1 MKSENTKGFR
11 EGAMMVALTAVLL
24 FVSRYIPLLS
34 MLGMIISC
42 LPLAVLAARTNFKV
56 VIPSLI
62 AAFLIT
68 FLIDGNILSAVST
81 LLSSYIPGV
90 VLGYML
96 GQRKPFFLT
105 LLVTSTVVAVG
116 WIFELLLLELLMD
129 NGIKEIFDEIFKQSE
144 AIMLEITKNLEFKP
158 KGNLNLSAEELV
170 SSIFKTAQ
178 NTITAYFPSIVVISS
193 MLRSYIILRLCS
205 FVLKRAKLAEVE
217 TVPFSMIIAP
227 RSMSTVAIITYLIYI
242 FTDPTSSLFPILGN
256 VIFILYTIIGICGL
270 SVIDFKFKSKIKTDF
285 LRFLIYGLVFLFGGV
300 FMSIISSV
308 LIIIG
313 IMDASRDF
321 RRIKTDNI

>member
-24 FVSRYIPLLS
+24 FVSRYIPFLS
-34 MLGMIISC
+34 ILGMIISC
-42 LPLAVLAARTNFKV
+42 LPLAVLAARNNLKV
-56 VIPSLI
+56 VIPSLL

-105 LLVTSTVVAVG
+105 LLVTSTVVSVG
-116 WIFELLLLELLMD
+116 WIFELLLLEVLMN
-129 NGIKEIFDEIFKQSE
+129 NGVKEIFDEIFKQSE
-144 AIMLEITKNLEFKP
+144 ALMLEITKNLEFKP
-158 KGNLNLSAEELV
+158 KGNLNLSPEELV

-193 MLRSYIILRLCS
+193 IFRSYIILRLAS
-205 FVLKRAKLAEVE
+205 FVLKRAKLAEIE
-217 TVPFSMIIAP
+217 TVPFSRIIAP

-242 FTDPTSSLFPILGN
+242 FTNPTSLLFPILGN

-270 SVIDFKFKSKIKTDF
+270 SLIDFKLKSKIKTDF

-300 FMSIISSV
+300 FMSVISSV